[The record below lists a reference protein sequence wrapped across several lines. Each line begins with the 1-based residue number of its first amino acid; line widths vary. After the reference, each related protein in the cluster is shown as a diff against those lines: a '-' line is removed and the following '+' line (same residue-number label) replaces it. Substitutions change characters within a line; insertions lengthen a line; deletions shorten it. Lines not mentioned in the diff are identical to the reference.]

1 MIKEQITQETINL
14 LAPCIA
20 NLRQAVNETVMQMQS
35 NAEDK
40 FNQFENEAHSQIKEL
55 LSFEVDDAF
64 IQQLQETN
72 ENLKP
77 YM

>member
-1 MIKEQITQETINL
+1 M
-14 LAPCIA
+14 A
-20 NLRQAVNETVMQMQS
+20 NKAETVVQMQS

-40 FNQFENEAHSQIKEL
+40 LNQFDNDAHSQIKEL